1 MKYFKKVVLT
11 FISVALVLVPS
22 TLFAATVE
30 VKNEEEL
37 KNAIKDG
44 GEIVLQDNITL
55 TDIIEIKDGNVIIN
69 MNSKNITIEKVLLR
83 FLKAKLNLLE
93 KEQSKMYVKVTHVQ
107 FGHMVRLI

>member
-1 MKYFKKVVLT
+1 MKNFKKVVLT
-11 FISVALVLVPS
+11 ILLGVAVILPSSVYAL
-22 TLFAATVE
+22 TE

-69 MNSKNITIEKVLLR
+69 MNSKNITIEKGAFKIFKGKVE
-83 FLKAKLNLLE
+83 FTGKGTIKD
-93 KEQSKMYVKVTHVQ
+93 VKRADKGGLA
-107 FGHMVRLI
+107 FIEINE